1 MATIKNKQALIYSS
15 NSLSIED
22 INVLTLFYEPLIGAD
37 AQAIYLTFSSLTNRN
52 NLKSLDFIHKDLFDM
67 IRMSETKFL
76 NSRYKLEAMDLLKT
90 YEKEDSIIYE
100 IHKPLSANQF
110 VNGGVLGIYLNTQ
123 IGRENLIKVLNLFK
137 SEKTNV
143 DGYKNVTKSFE
154 DIFTHSNV
162 SLDKL
167 ENIKLIDDTHAQNIH
182 LDNKSFDYDKFES
195 QIDISHFV
203 AGPTPTFK
211 RTVLSLATTYNLDI
225 NDMISAYTQSMDQSG
240 SFNLR
245 LFKQKARKIY
255 NIKNEDIMPVLEV
268 KSKQNNELL
277 DLMSTVSPEDLL
289 NQFELRNTKN
299 LSIVSDIY
307 TNIPYSRTICNMM
320 IWAVISKL
328 NKLPSLSYFDSM
340 YNTMVEKGIK
350 NEISASEYLFG
361 DKEIITKDNKVGQ
374 KNRKNYKDNSDI
386 SSDWLEQEADAIL
399 KGKVKDYE

>member
-1 MATIKNKQALIYSS
+1 
-15 NSLSIED
+15 
-22 INVLTLFYEPLIGAD
+22 
-37 AQAIYLTFSSLTNRN
+37 
-52 NLKSLDFIHKDLFDM
+52 
-67 IRMSETKFL
+67 
-76 NSRYKLEAMDLLKT
+76 
-90 YEKEDSIIYE
+90 
-100 IHKPLSANQF
+100 
-110 VNGGVLGIYLNTQ
+110 
-123 IGRENLIKVLNLFK
+123 
-137 SEKTNV
+137 
-143 DGYKNVTKSFE
+143 
-154 DIFTHSNV
+154 
-162 SLDKL
+162 
-167 ENIKLIDDTHAQNIH
+167 
-182 LDNKSFDYDKFES
+182 
-195 QIDISHFV
+195 
-203 AGPTPTFK
+203 
-211 RTVLSLATTYNLDI
+211 
-225 NDMISAYTQSMDQSG
+225 
-240 SFNLR
+240 
-245 LFKQKARKIY
+245 
-255 NIKNEDIMPVLEV
+255 MPVLEV